1 MKLSKL
7 VLALIT
13 LVSISVNAQDIK
25 LTETSN
31 QFVITSKSLSEFTFV
46 NHLSELNTLRVKKE
60 ANEFVK
66 LIVSGYG
73 ENAKK
78 GNAELPVL
86 EELINIPFGATVAI
100 KILNKEE
107 QIISLSCILLL
118 FFCYILM
125 IRYQILLCF

>member
-7 VLALIT
+7 VFAFIT
-13 LVSISVNAQDIK
+13 LLSISVNAQVIK

-31 QFVITSKSLSEFTFV
+31 QFVITSKSLSEFTFI
-46 NHLSELNTLRVKKE
+46 NHLSEINTLRVKKD

-107 QIISLSCILLL
+107 QIISL
-118 FFCYILM
+118 
-125 IRYQILLCF
+125 